1 MAIKGKG
8 KTRSKPPARAPRP
21 QPVQR
26 KPPFFRRTGVLSVLS
41 VALGAGL
48 VWTGVWLTNGLRA
61 DDRASA
67 QASTHASA
75 RKVVLQWATTVDGTL
90 SAFQDPQ
97 PQSAPGPQQV
107 VVFTS
112 LSSAVATL
120 AKGDPVKDAAAT
132 AKTAKQQAD
141 TAVGALSGVDLASV
155 ISGHGVDL
163 ATTNYLLNSKSKM
176 VEGLQLYA
184 QVADLVGQSAAA
196 GDDAQAKALITE
208 ANTLLPMA
216 TQLFNEGYS
225 DYAQAKASVSTPQE
239 LAAQI
244 TGGS

>member
-1 MAIKGKG
+1 VAIKGKG

-26 KPPFFRRTGVLSVLS
+26 KPPFFRRTGVLVVLS
-41 VALGAGL
+41 ALLGAAL
-48 VWTGVWLTNGLRA
+48 VWTGVWVTNGLRA

-67 QASTHASA
+67 AAATKASQ
-75 RKVVLQWATTVDGTL
+75 RKVVLQWSTTVDGAI
-90 SAFQDPQ
+90 SAFQDQQ

-107 VVFTS
+107 VVFTA
-112 LSSAVATL
+112 LSTAVDSL
-120 AKGDPVKDAAAT
+120 AKGDTVKDAAAT

-141 TAVGALSGVDLASV
+141 TAVGALNGVDLASV

-176 VEGLQLYA
+176 VEGLQLYS
-184 QVADLVGQSAAA
+184 QVADLVGQAVAANDAGQASAQIAE
-196 GDDAQAKALITE
+196 AKQ
-208 ANTLLPMA
+208 LLPLA

-225 DYAQAKASVSTPQE
+225 DYSQAKASVATPQE

-244 TGGS
+244 TGS